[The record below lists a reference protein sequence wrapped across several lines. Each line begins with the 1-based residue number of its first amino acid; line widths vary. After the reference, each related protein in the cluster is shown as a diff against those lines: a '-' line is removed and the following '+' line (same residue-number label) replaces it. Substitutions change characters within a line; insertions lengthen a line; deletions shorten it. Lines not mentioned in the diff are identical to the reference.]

1 MNVNPEIAEL
11 RQLVQETVETV
22 EMVEQNARDNAYLR
36 GAFEQVDKRLDNL
49 TQTVDQRFGDSTESV
64 N

>member
-11 RQLVQETVETV
+11 RQLVQETV